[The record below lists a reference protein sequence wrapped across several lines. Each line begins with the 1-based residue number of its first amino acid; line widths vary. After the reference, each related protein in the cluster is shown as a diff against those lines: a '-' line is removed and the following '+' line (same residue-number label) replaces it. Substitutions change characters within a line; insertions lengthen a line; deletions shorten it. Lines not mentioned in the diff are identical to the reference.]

1 MKYNQLLMLQCPVC
15 KNELNSYKKN
25 SFKCAGCNKIYAEK
39 GGIPIILKNAKK
51 SISFIKNKIK
61 KNPTW
66 YTDYQITY
74 NDIGSYRHH
83 TKKRVDYLD
92 SVFKKYNLLKSM
104 RILDAGCGDGINL
117 RFLINIPDSIITG
130 IDYNFIRMRRAKKNI
145 GNKMNFVVSDLLE
158 HGFKDSSFDM
168 IFCSHVLEHITED
181 LEALKNF
188 YRMLKPGGFLILG
201 VPNEGA
207 LLWKLHYK
215 YIQPKILKQTDHKNF
230 YTDKAMLKK
239 LQKAK
244 FNILETKH
252 IGWGVPHTGID
263 EALRQYKFIDDLF
276 EKIGNKIFKKQSTSL
291 YFICKKP

>member
-1 MKYNQLLMLQCPVC
+1 MKNNKLSILQCPIC
-15 KNELNSYKKN
+15 ENELNTHNKS
-25 SFKCAGCNKIYAEK
+25 SFKCARCNKIYPK
-39 GGIPIILKNAKK
+39 KSGIPIILKNSKK
-51 SISFIKNKIK
+51 SISFIKDKINE
-61 KNPTW
+61 NPTW
-66 YTDYQITY
+66 YTDDQMTY
-74 NDIGSYRHH
+74 NDSGPYKHH

-92 SVFKKYNLLKSM
+92 SVFKKYNLLKKM
-104 RILDAGCGDGINL
+104 QILDAGCGDGINL
-117 RFLINIPDSIITG
+117 RFLTKIPDSIITG
-130 IDYNFIRMRRAKKNI
+130 VDYNFIRMKRAQKNI

-207 LLWKLHYK
+207 ILWKLHYK
-215 YIQPKILKQTDHKNF
+215 YIQPKILKRIDHVNF
-230 YTDKAMLKK
+230 YTDKSMIKK

-244 FNILETKH
+244 FNILEIKH

-276 EKIGNKIFKKQSTSL
+276 AFMGNKLLKNQSTSL
-291 YFICKKP
+291 YFICQKA